1 MRRRQPWLLA
11 ASLCI
16 LIPAAGRAQQAKP
29 APDSNVVLA
38 RHLLETTHQGD
49 NLVAGIEA
57 AMSEQR
63 RQNTQLPAV
72 FYDSLLAR
80 LKRTV
85 PEVLDSLAPLYA
97 RRFKRSELEAIIHFF
112 ESPAGP
118 PSRSLLSPPAASS
131 AQSSRRSFTSLS
143 RPRARPTPR
152 NRRASASRRYNWGSA
167 GALAWQRM

>member
-97 RRFKRSELEAIIHFF
+97 RRFKRAELQEIIHFF
-112 ESPAGP
+112 ESPAGQAYATQQA
-118 PSRSLLSPPAASS
+118 SLGVEAIQLGQRWGARVAADVIK
-131 AQSSRRSFTSLS
+131 SLVD
-143 RPRARPTPR
+143 
-152 NRRASASRRYNWGSA
+152 A
-167 GALAWQRM
+167 GVDITKP

>member
-1 MRRRQPWLLA
+1 MRRRLPWLLA

-16 LIPAAGRAQQAKP
+16 LIPAAGRAQQGKP

-72 FYDSLLAR
+72 FYASLPAR
-80 LKRTV
+80 LKR
-85 PEVLDSLAPLYA
+85 PARGVLASLPPLSP
-97 RRFKRSELEAIIHFF
+97 RRFKRAELQE
-112 ESPAGP
+112 
-118 PSRSLLSPPAASS
+118 
-131 AQSSRRSFTSLS
+131 
-143 RPRARPTPR
+143 
-152 NRRASASRRYNWGSA
+152 
-167 GALAWQRM
+167 